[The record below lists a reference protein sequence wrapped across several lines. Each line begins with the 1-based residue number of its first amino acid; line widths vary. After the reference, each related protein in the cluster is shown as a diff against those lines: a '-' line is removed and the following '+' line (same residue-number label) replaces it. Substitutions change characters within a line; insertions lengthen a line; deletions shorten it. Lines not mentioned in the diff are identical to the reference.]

1 MKYRIRQKRWLNV
14 KKNIIWKAVF
24 DVTTQT
30 YCCMAY
36 LYNTYNRILV
46 GKKLEYDKNKSGI
59 DKEKWFVNVY
69 EARCSR
75 NNGVCKTSLKH
86 EFCFTKI

>member
-1 MKYRIRQKRWLNV
+1 MSQHKHIVAWHTFIIPTTESWLE
-14 KKNIIWKAVF
+14 
-24 DVTTQT
+24 
-30 YCCMAY
+30 
-36 LYNTYNRILV
+36 
-46 GKKLEYDKNKSGI
+46 KKLEYDKNKSGI

-86 EFCFTKI
+86 EFCFTENLINCEIYHTKKIFQGFDS